1 MAQEIAT
8 REEYRSVGK
17 PVRRIDAAGKVTGK
31 TVYADDMKLP
41 RMLHAKVLGS
51 AYAHA
56 RIKSINADRARSHP
70 GVAAVITAGDL
81 PDYRKNPS
89 NRHDII
95 FAEDEA
101 LFYGQPL
108 AAVLAE
114 DPHTAEEALALIDL
128 ESEELPA
135 VLDPIAAMAE
145 DSPLARSP
153 ISDVD
158 RSEEKGHIA
167 AGGGQGG
174 GGGKP
179 RNIASP

>member
-8 REEYRSVGK
+8 KEESQSVGK

-51 AYAHA
+51 AHAHA
-56 RIKSINADRARSHP
+56 RIKSLNAGKARSHP
-70 GVAAVITAGDL
+70 GVAAVITAAGL
-81 PDYRKNPS
+81 PPYRKNPS
-89 NRHDII
+89 NRHELI

-114 DPHTAEEALALIDL
+114 DPPVAEGAPAPLQGEA
-128 ESEELPA
+128 
-135 VLDPIAAMAE
+135 
-145 DSPLARSP
+145 R
-153 ISDVD
+153 
-158 RSEEKGHIA
+158 G
-167 AGGGQGG
+167 
-174 GGGKP
+174 
-179 RNIASP
+179 